1 MWINLKNKISIIFV
15 FVLTSGLFLFSTSE
29 RLVPKKNHVDYP
41 LEMDFCGEKV
51 PVNLADVHERL
62 DREMLVNINMNAT
75 TAILIKRAN
84 KVFPIIEPI
93 LAKNNI
99 PDDFKYLA
107 VIESGL
113 VNAVSPSGAKGVW
126 QFMPSAAKDFQL
138 EVTDQVD
145 ERYHLE
151 KETQAA
157 CEYLNKAYKKFGNW
171 TATAASYNCGMTGLQ
186 KQIDFQKSNNY
197 YDLWLTDETSRY
209 VFRIL
214 ALKEIMKNPEKYGYL
229 IREDVKYKLIPT
241 KKVTIDSSITNLS
254 DFAIKQGINF
264 KVLKVHN
271 PWLRDTK
278 LDNPTKKNYELDIP
292 TSGY

>member
-292 TSGY
+292 TTGY